1 MDIVRLLPLPP
12 ALEQILNNTLP
23 QLPTLTDALTVVFDQ
38 VPIVDNKWLFYV
50 VAFCF
55 IYLLIAVVLNTVRWV
70 LNLFTFAIKVCIVIG
85 IIAALFWL
93 SQEGNQL
100 DSTVFQRMAS
110 SVPKYRPPSSTGPNT
125 PRA

>member
-1 MDIVRLLPLPP
+1 MDIVKLLPLPP
-12 ALEQILNNTLP
+12 VVEQILNNTLP

-38 VPIVDNKWLFYV
+38 VPIIDNKWLFYV

-55 IYLLIAVVLNTVRWV
+55 IYLLMAIVLNTVRWV
-70 LNLFTFAIKVCIVIG
+70 LSLFTFAIKVCIVLG

-100 DSTVFQRMAS
+100 DSGVFQRMAS
-110 SVPKYRPPSSTGPNT
+110 TAPK
-125 PRA
+125 